1 MAGTKILFIGIDSAD
16 GDLIRTWAA
25 AGILPTFRSLFER
38 ATCGTTTNPPG
49 LFVGSIWASFS
60 TGVSPGRH
68 GRFWFRQLRSGTYQI
83 FRHRP
88 HEIRAPL
95 FWDTLS
101 RAGRRVAIIDVPET
115 HRADGL
121 NGIQLVDWGTHA
133 PDLPGFCTWPPS
145 LAKDVTA
152 RFGRDPVGLCDRR
165 WGSAEALT
173 TLREDL
179 LTRVQRKAELSSHFL
194 AQENWDF
201 FLTTFTES
209 HCVGHQFWHLHD
221 PTHPR
226 HDVALARTLGDPL
239 KDVYVAIDAAV
250 GRLVAQAGAD
260 ARVFVLCSHGMGPCY
275 GGNFLLDDVLRRL
288 EGAPPAMNKGRWFDA
303 LLWCWQHIP
312 RVLRTMAGPVRDAA
326 VRRINVAPIA
336 VDGSRRCFQVPNND
350 GYGAI
355 RVNLVGREPHGRIG
369 AGAEYEDFC
378 SALTNDLLS
387 LVNVDTGRPVVQRVL
402 RVADVHRG
410 ASLHE
415 LPDLLVE
422 WSREAPI
429 VAVSSSKTGRLDG
442 RDPQHRSGDHRSE
455 GLFFASGA
463 SIGAG
468 PLGRA
473 VGVIDFAPT
482 IGTLL
487 GVSLND
493 VEGTPIAE
501 LTTPRSLQE

>member
-1 MAGTKILFIGIDSAD
+1 MGGTKILFIAIDSAD

-25 AGILPTFRSLFER
+25 AGILPAFRSLFEG
-38 ATCGTTTNPPG
+38 ATFGITSNSPG

-68 GRFWFRQLRSGTYQI
+68 GRFWFRQLRSGTYQV
-83 FRHRP
+83 FRQRP
-88 HEIRAPL
+88 HEMGTPL
-95 FWDTLS
+95 FWDTLG

-115 HRADGL
+115 PRSDYL

-133 PDLPGFCTWPPS
+133 PDVAGFCTWPLS
-145 LAKDVTA
+145 LAKEVTA

-165 WGSAEALT
+165 WGGAEALT

-194 AQENWDF
+194 AQGRWDF
-201 FLTTFTES
+201 FLTTFTEA
-209 HCVGHQFWHLHD
+209 HCVGHQYWHLHD

-226 HDVALARTLGDPL
+226 HDGALARTLGDPI

-250 GRLVAQAGAD
+250 GRLVAQAGTE
-260 ARVFVLCSHGMGPCY
+260 ARVFVLCSHGMGPCH
-275 GGNFLLDDVLRRL
+275 GGNFLLDSVLRRL
-288 EGAPPAMNKGRWFDA
+288 EGAPPAMNEGRWFDA

-312 RVLRTMAGPVRDAA
+312 QAIRTMAGPLRDAV
-326 VRRINVAPIA
+326 VRRINLAPLA
-336 VDGSRRCFQVPNND
+336 VDGSRRCFQLPNND

-355 RVNLVGREPHGRIG
+355 RVNLVGREPHGRIA
-369 AGAEYEDFC
+369 AGAECEEFC
-378 SALTNDLLS
+378 TALTNDLLS
-387 LVNVDTGRPVVQRVL
+387 LVNADTGRPVVQRVL
-402 RVADVHRG
+402 RVADVYRG
-410 ASLHE
+410 SALKE

-429 VAVSSSKTGRLDG
+429 VAVSSQKTGRLDG
-442 RDPQHRSGDHRSE
+442 HDPQHRSGDHKPE

-463 SIGAG
+463 GLGAG
-468 PLGRA
+468 PLGRP
-473 VGVIDFAPT
+473 VGIIDFAPT
-482 IGTLL
+482 IGSLL
-487 GVSLND
+487 GVPLHE

-501 LTTPRSLQE
+501 LIKPPSLQE